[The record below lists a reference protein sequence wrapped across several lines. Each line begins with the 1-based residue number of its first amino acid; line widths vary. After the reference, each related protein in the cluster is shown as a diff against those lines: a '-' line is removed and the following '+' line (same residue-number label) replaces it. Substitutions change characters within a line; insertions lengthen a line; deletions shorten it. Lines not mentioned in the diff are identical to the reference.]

1 VDEYGGAVGILTFED
16 IVEEITGEIE
26 DEYDVETQP
35 WKQLS
40 EETWLI
46 QARMEVSL
54 INERLRLE
62 LPEGEYET
70 LGGFLLQQFGRIPE
84 SGDELFFDTPAAA
97 LKFSIRKANAR
108 TIETVLVE
116 KMTTDRDNQA

>member
-1 VDEYGGAVGILTFED
+1 
-16 IVEEITGEIE
+16 
-26 DEYDVETQP
+26 
-35 WKQLS
+35 
-40 EETWLI
+40 
-46 QARMEVSL
+46 MEVSL

-62 LPEGEYET
+62 LPEGDYET